1 LDKWKEKAFVKRNDI
16 ILIGVLLIIAAG
28 AFFYFNN
35 NRKEGD
41 KVVVTIDG
49 KFYKEFPLDKDI
61 ETDIEVPGGGSNH
74 LVIEKGYADITA
86 ASCPD
91 ELCVHQKSIHSDKES
106 IICLP
111 NKVVV
116 EVKGDTE
123 SELDGVAN

>member
-1 LDKWKEKAFVKRNDI
+1 MKKNDI
-16 ILIGVLLIIAAG
+16 ILIGILLIIAAG
-28 AFFYFNN
+28 ALFYFNN
-35 NRKEGD
+35 SRKDGD

-49 KFYKEFPLDKDI
+49 KYYKEYPLDKDI

-74 LVIEKGYADITA
+74 LVIKEGYADVTA
-86 ASCPD
+86 ATCPD

-116 EVKGDTE
+116 EIKSASE
-123 SELDGVAN
+123 SELDSVVN